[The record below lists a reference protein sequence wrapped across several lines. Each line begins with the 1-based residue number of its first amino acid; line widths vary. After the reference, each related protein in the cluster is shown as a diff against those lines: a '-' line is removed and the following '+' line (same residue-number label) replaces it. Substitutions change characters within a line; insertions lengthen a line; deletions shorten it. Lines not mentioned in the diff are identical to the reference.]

1 MKKSTEEGINLRLQK
16 LIEELTGGNVS
27 KFARIS
33 GINEQTCHTFVKG
46 RLPNT
51 EALYGICENFNV
63 NINWL
68 LTGEG
73 QKRRDDGEEKPLKN
87 KFLMQVADWLED
99 VARRDPRKPAWF
111 ELQFESLFPEFK
123 SWLLK
128 QRLAEGDQH
137 RRAV

>member
-1 MKKSTEEGINLRLQK
+1 MEKSSIVEINLRLHK
-16 LIEELTGGNVS
+16 LVEELTGGNAS
-27 KFARIS
+27 KFAKIS
-33 GINEQTCHTFVKG
+33 GVNVQTFHTYLKG
-46 RLPNT
+46 TVPNT
-51 EALYGICENFNV
+51 EALYGIHKNFHV

-73 QKRRDDGEEKPLKN
+73 SKRTVGTDEKPLGN
-87 KFLMQVADWLED
+87 KFLLQVAEWLDD

-123 SWLLK
+123 TWLLK
-128 QRLAEGDQH
+128 QRIAEGDQH